1 MINSLSTQ
9 NELDFALSVYDK
21 FPEITSLRVVLS
33 RQPTTLVPDML
44 TSPSPTPDNV
54 SVIPGECRG
63 GLLCSIT
70 FSNCGHAWII
80 LEGGMKEGER
90 ERERERKSGR
100 RRGIV
105 DMR

>member
-1 MINSLSTQ
+1 MINGLSTQ

-63 GLLCSIT
+63 RLLCAVLL
-70 FSNCGHAWII
+70 FQI
-80 LEGGMKEGER
+80 LVMRGLYWR
-90 ERERERKSGR
+90 EE
-100 RRGIV
+100 
-105 DMR
+105 